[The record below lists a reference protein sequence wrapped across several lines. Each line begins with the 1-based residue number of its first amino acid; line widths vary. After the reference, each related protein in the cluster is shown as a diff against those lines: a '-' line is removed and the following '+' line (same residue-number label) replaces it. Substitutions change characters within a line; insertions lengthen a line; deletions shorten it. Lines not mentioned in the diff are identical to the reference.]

1 MNSALIF
8 GLFVKWSRVF
18 LSLMQSPVCGADTCA
33 VERVGVVEVVAG
45 GSGHLKCE
53 ACARECEFVVNLPC
67 CVPAQPCCCER
78 ERDLATVGSRLC
90 VDGNRNNSCISCSG
104 KYCSFVKPWPSL
116 WWWLP

>member
-1 MNSALIF
+1 MVYMCKKYELGTYFWIICEVVPS
-8 GLFVKWSRVF
+8 F

-45 GSGHLKCE
+45 SSSHLKCE

-78 ERDLATVGSRLC
+78 ERPCDR
-90 VDGNRNNSCISCSG
+90 R
-104 KYCSFVKPWPSL
+104 
-116 WWWLP
+116 